1 MTWKVEKEGSD
12 CGVYLMRHIELYMG
26 ENEGLW
32 DCGFTGKKQTDLLAL
47 NNLQIQ
53 YMARLMKS
61 EYNKHKSMLE
71 KDAEAYE
78 RLDPLQ
84 ILATMNEVKEIREKQ
99 KRGRRRF

>member
-1 MTWKVEKEGSD
+1 MKDVGNVVLQEKQSD
-12 CGVYLMRHIELYMG
+12 E
-26 ENEGLW
+26 
-32 DCGFTGKKQTDLLAL
+32 LAL
-47 NNLQIQ
+47 NNLRVK
-53 YMARLMKS
+53 YMAKLMKS

-84 ILATMNEVKEIREKQ
+84 ILAMMNEVKEIREKQ